1 MRRMICLLLVLLMLC
16 GPAAAANGTM
26 TYDAPTEF
34 EGMTLEQVMDDF
46 MKENGL
52 NENNFCISYYNTVTG
67 ESYAFNDEK
76 FTIAASTYK
85 LPLNMYFYEMQ
96 RDGEI
101 DADAP
106 FRYTG
111 LTLNQIHEQSIV
123 NSNNELSEAMMY
135 YWGDHKTY
143 KDNMRKYFTMT
154 DEEIHP
160 SYYSG
165 NYFCVRMMMDCL
177 HYLYDH
183 SEDFEELLGYMKIA
197 KPGEHFKRFIDD
209 YEVAHKYGSVQI
221 FENDVGIIYTPQP
234 ILLAVYTQGIYGE
247 VLCGKAARLLTNYTV
262 WQYEQAEPEPEP
274 EQAEEPEEPLI
285 LPTEPEETVQPA
297 VTEEPMPP
305 QPDPQP
311 VEELSADQP
320 DAPQAPPAAAPALSG
335 WELVGYGCVAAGGV
349 LLIVVLVQL
358 VKNRKKEDEDEGE
371 NLMIDEM

>member
-1 MRRMICLLLVLLMLC
+1 MKRIICLLLVLLMLC
-16 GPAAAANGTM
+16 GTVAAA
-26 TYDAPTEF
+26 YEAPTDF

-46 MKENGL
+46 MEANGL

-101 DADAP
+101 DGDAP

-111 LTLNQIHEQSIV
+111 LTLNQVHEQSIV

-154 DEEIHP
+154 DEEIDP
-160 SYYSG
+160 SYYNG
-165 NYFCVRMMMDCL
+165 NYYCVRMMMDCL

-183 SEDFEELLGYMKIA
+183 SDDFEELLGYMKIA
-197 KPGEHFKRFIDD
+197 KPGEHFKRFIDE

-221 FENDVGIIYTPQP
+221 FENDVGIIYAPQP

-247 VLCGKAARLLTNYTV
+247 VLCGQVARLLTDYTV
-262 WQYEQAEPEPEP
+262 WQYEHTEP
-274 EQAEEPEEPLI
+274 EQELIPLEEAEPVPEEEPEEPVQQPMEEQPEEK
-285 LPTEPEETVQPA
+285 PTEAVPA
-297 VTEEPMPP
+297 EEPV
-305 QPDPQP
+305 P
-311 VEELSADQP
+311 VP
-320 DAPQAPPAAAPALSG
+320 APQEPEAPAKSAMSG
-335 WELVGYGCVAAGGV
+335 WMIAGLACITAGGV
-349 LLIVVLVQL
+349 LVLVL
-358 VKNRKKEDEDEGE
+358 VVMLLKNRKKNASWDD
-371 NLMIDEM
+371 